1 MQPLIRRPRQLWNQV
16 LYREVAATALTV
28 KAGADALDM
37 VRKLLSLDPACLQS
51 ASVDALRAPHPC
63 HESLNHEGDKS
74 GSLVVARVSQEH
86 RKGVTAWKVAAC
98 SCWSLPPGYART
110 LTRWWQSS
118 WADLQALIDVAKAD
132 VATTANTCP
141 REALQLPE
149 RFDRGNAGAFLL
161 RCHLTVQS
169 PIQCVIRSSHMCP
182 NQQPLQGSCFSD

>member
-98 SCWSLPPGYART
+98 SCWSLPPSYART

-118 WADLQALIDVAKAD
+118 VHGPTRKLQLTWPRLMSQLQQTHAPVRPCSCQRDSTVAKL
-132 VATTANTCP
+132 VA
-141 REALQLPE
+141 
-149 RFDRGNAGAFLL
+149 
-161 RCHLTVQS
+161 
-169 PIQCVIRSSHMCP
+169 
-182 NQQPLQGSCFSD
+182 SCFAAT